1 MTQGVAAS
9 CCCLGGQGRHRTNC
23 APVATNT
30 GYPRAAAGG
39 QSTSTERENSYV
51 QRGKVQR
58 GEAYLGEEQNGDK
71 PGCGSENK
79 VSIVAAASL
88 DEAGQP
94 IHVKVAKVETLS
106 FAAIAYWAQDAL
118 ARCIAWPERRLKDV
132 ELVT

>member
-51 QRGKVQR
+51 QRGKVQLDD
-58 GEAYLGEEQNGDK
+58 ADLGREQNGDK
-71 PGCGSENK
+71 PGRGSENN
-79 VSIVAAASL
+79 VPIVAAVSL
-88 DEAGQP
+88 DEAGHP
-94 IHVKVAKVETLS
+94 IHVQVAKVKIFC
-106 FAAIAYWAQDAL
+106 FAAIADWAQDAL
-118 ARCIAWPERRLKDV
+118 AHCTARPERHLRGA
-132 ELVT
+132 ELGT